1 MQADQHAAQADLQ
14 QQAADQQPQGTE

>member
-14 QQAADQQPQGTE
+14 QQAADQQPQGAE